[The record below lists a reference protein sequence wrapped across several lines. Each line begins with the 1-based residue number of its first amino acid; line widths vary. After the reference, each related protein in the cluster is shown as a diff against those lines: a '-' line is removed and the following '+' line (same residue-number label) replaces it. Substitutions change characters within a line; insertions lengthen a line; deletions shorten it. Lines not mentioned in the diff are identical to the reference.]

1 MTERLSFEQV
11 VEFNRILCVDTG
23 ENSALLD
30 PDGLDAALERPW
42 SGFGDTELFPT
53 LFEKAAALLHAIA
66 SRQVFENGNKRTA
79 WASAVAFLDLNGI
92 DIGKVETVQADMF
105 VRAAALD
112 HSLEVTDIAEWF
124 SVAHEQATQRWHQ
137 GIRRRDGGTPAPAED
152 TAELPLALVQSSGDA
167 ALASAFPD
175 GEPTPE
181 TPLGTAMLW
190 WLGLADVDEYR
201 NALER
206 LSLDPSLWGDYKLP
220 AAAIADRSITTVVEP
235 CPGDEAIKHVKFIE
249 FAGDDA
255 AVAVADAPLTDV
267 FVLTLVKP
275 ADSDWWLVWGLSH
288 NRFPPATEIRG
299 PSS

>member
-11 VEFNRILCVDTG
+11 VEFNLILCADTA

-30 PDGLDAALERPW
+30 PDGLHAALERPW
-42 SGFGDTELFPT
+42 SGFGDVELFPS

-79 WASAVAFLDLNGI
+79 WAAAVAFLDLNGI

-112 HSLEVTDIAEWF
+112 HSLEIADIAEWF
-124 SVAHEQATQRWHQ
+124 SVAHERATQRWHQ
-137 GIRRRDGGTPAPAED
+137 GIRRRDGGTTGGNPAEP
-152 TAELPLALVQSSGDA
+152 LPLALVQSSGDA
-167 ALASAFPD
+167 ALARAFPD
-175 GEPTPE
+175 GEATPE

-201 NALER
+201 DALER
-206 LSLDPSLWGDYKLP
+206 LSLEPSLWGDYKLP
-220 AAAIADRSITTVVEP
+220 AAAIAGRSITTAVEP
-235 CPGDEAIKHVKFIE
+235 CPGDDAIKHVKFIE
-249 FAGDDA
+249 FAGDA
-255 AVAVADAPLTDV
+255 AISVADAPLTDV

-275 ADSDWWLVWGLSH
+275 EDSDWWLVWGLSH